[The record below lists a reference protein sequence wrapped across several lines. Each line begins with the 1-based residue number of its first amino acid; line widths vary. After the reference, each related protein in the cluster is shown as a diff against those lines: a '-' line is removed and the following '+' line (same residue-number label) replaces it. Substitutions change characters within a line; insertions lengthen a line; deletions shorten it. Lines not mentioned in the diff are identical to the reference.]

1 MTYQNILVDGIMH
14 LGDMIMTA
22 SVFPVLQKNCPGA
35 KITYLASGNLAFAAK
50 LFDGVDEVI
59 PYTYKSKGG
68 YLDVYRMG
76 RTLARKQFDLGI
88 SLDPRERVTL
98 MKWFAH
104 IPERLSM
111 EQALG
116 WQLGWEKYF
125 YTKDLTL
132 PECWHYR
139 EHSMASSFQQM
150 LRLYFEDPET
160 EFIAPRLK
168 PLAPEIEKW
177 AVQCLA
183 QYGQGGKNI
192 ALCIQTTSGTKDW
205 PPEQFARLCDWLV
218 EQYGA
223 TLYLTGISTH
233 RKRAD
238 AMKRALHYPAHLVDL
253 VGKTSF
259 MQLVALLRHMDA
271 LVTLD
276 TGTAHIGAIAG
287 CPVVT
292 LFSYISPEIYKAP
305 GKYAK
310 CVSGHLPCSGK
321 HICIGPN
328 RCPKMDCV
336 DAIHLEMVQD
346 AVKKLL
352 QEAR

>member
-22 SVFPVLQKNCPGA
+22 SVFPVLRKNCPGA

-50 LFDGVDEVI
+50 LFAGVDEVI
-59 PYTYKSKGG
+59 PYIYKSKGG

-76 RTLARKQFDLGI
+76 RALARKQFDLGI

-116 WQLGWEKYF
+116 WKLGWEKYF

-132 PECWHYR
+132 PEGWHYR
-139 EHSMASSFQQM
+139 EHSMTSSFQQM

-160 EFIAPRLK
+160 ELVPPRLK
-168 PLAPEIEKW
+168 PLAPEMEAW
-177 AVQCLA
+177 AAQCLA
-183 QYGQGGKNI
+183 QYGWGEKNI

-223 TLYLTGISTH
+223 TLYLTGIPSH
-233 RKRAD
+233 RERAD
-238 AMKRALHYPAHLVDL
+238 AMKHALQYPAHLVDL

-292 LFSYISPEIYKAP
+292 LFSYNSPEIYKAP
-305 GKYAK
+305 GKYAE
-310 CVSGHLPCSGK
+310 CVSGYLPCSGK

-346 AVKKLL
+346 AIKKLL